1 MLDTG
6 FGGEAGW
13 AAGANAQTH
22 ALTRYVGLTA
32 RLRVLRRFMM
42 MVALFMRMKKPP
54 SSSKPGSSSS
64 HSGNEPTGPAPAIQ

>member
-42 MVALFMRMKKPP
+42 MVALFMRMKKPTP
-54 SSSKPGSSSS
+54 STADKPGSSSS
-64 HSGNEPTGPAPAIQ
+64 HSGNEPPPPAIQ